1 MYIDERANRNAT
13 VGDFL
18 NLCIRKNTKEMSN
31 YEYFIINQT
40 PHALSQAAR
49 GDDENLIVF
58 PP

>member
-13 VGDFL
+13 GGYFL
-18 NLCIRKNTKEMSN
+18 NPCIRKNTKEMSN

-40 PHALSQAAR
+40 PHPLSQAAR